1 MQGHVRGRRLGST
14 TQATVVI
21 IVITLHLGRP
31 SLLTRLSFPHECFID
46 LMLGAVIALLQ
57 LRKWR
62 FGWHP

>member
-1 MQGHVRGRRLGST
+1 MQGQVRGSRLGSA

-21 IVITLHLGRP
+21 IVIILHLGRP

-46 LMLGAVIALLQ
+46 LTLGAVIAVLQ

-62 FGWHP
+62 FCWHP